1 MTSGDGTTTT
11 IGLAN
16 PDISY
21 NFSIAGMII
30 SGSIGF
36 VRNAREIHNLEDS
49 SIRAFSSGVIPPVTL
64 VGVLTIAMTKP
75 LPCCLYT
82 IPYKPPDHNIIW
94 AS

>member
-1 MTSGDGTTTT
+1 
-11 IGLAN
+11 
-16 PDISY
+16 
-21 NFSIAGMII
+21 MII

-49 SIRAFSSGVIPPVTL
+49 SIRAFSSGVIPPVAL

-82 IPYKPPDHNIIW
+82 ITHKPTDHNIIW
-94 AS
+94 VFSISLCKYCKATDQQI